1 MSVTQT
7 PYPGAPAYAPEMALI
22 AVSDII
28 NFTRLAKTCEPRIL
42 GDLMGFM
49 AEHHVSHL
57 EKSSGEIIKFM
68 GDACLMVFPAE
79 DADTGINLL
88 ADMRDDFCTK
98 VRNAFGVAYL
108 GQNVFIH
115 KGEIYRITM
124 PHDGRPDIFG
134 LDVNTAFLL
143 GQGVRSPAGGEV
155 ILSPQAF
162 RSLSPA
168 SRKRFHKYTPPVCYR
183 GE

>member
-7 PYPGAPAYAPEMALI
+7 PYPGAPAYAPEPALI

-28 NFTRLAKTCEPRIL
+28 NYTRLAKTCEPHVL
-42 GDLMGFM
+42 GDLMRFM

-57 EKSSGEIIKFM
+57 ENSSGEIIKFI

-79 DADTGINLL
+79 DADAGINLL
-88 ADMRDDFCTK
+88 ADMRGDFVDT
-98 VRNAFGVAYL
+98 VRKAFGAAYL
-108 GQNVFIH
+108 GQNVSVH
-115 KGEIYRITM
+115 VGEIYRIEM
-124 PHDGRPDIFG
+124 PHDHRPDIFG

-143 GQGVRSPAGGEV
+143 GQGAKSPSGGE
-155 ILSPQAF
+155 ILLTPQAF
-162 RSLSPA
+162 RSLAPA
-168 SRKRFHKYTPPVCYR
+168 SRKRFHKYTPPVFYR